1 MNQPFK
7 RFKEQEMIISSR
19 MSIDKDTISILKRF
33 NYYSIIN
40 FYKAPFLEKNKNLR
54 GKDKYIENFKF
65 KYLKSLHDFDREL
78 RILFFD
84 NLTLLESFFKTAISY
99 YFSETNG
106 ILKKNSYLLLENYN
120 TGKKNSNI
128 LKISMV
134 VNTLKKIKK
143 DNEKM
148 IIRHYNT
155 TKDNIPFWIIIHYLT
170 FGDIS
175 KLYSCL
181 HKNVYD
187 KICDH
192 FKNLYKEEYGN
203 LPNITHSFVR
213 TYLVASS
220 HFRNVAAHNERL
232 YEFSSRETVN
242 IKRVSDMTSN
252 RNQKLFTIYEG
263 LKLFL
268 SKEEFDAL
276 TEKLK
281 LIIKTLEDKLEN
293 IININDILSRMD
305 FPNDWHKN

>member
-1 MNQPFK
+1 M
-7 RFKEQEMIISSR
+7 
-19 MSIDKDTISILKRF
+19 
-33 NYYSIIN
+33 
-40 FYKAPFLEKNKNLR
+40 R

-220 HFRNVAAHNERL
+220 HFRNVTAHNERL

-242 IKRVSDMTSN
+242 IKRVSDITSN

-268 SKEEFDAL
+268 PKEEFDAL

>member
-1 MNQPFK
+1 
-7 RFKEQEMIISSR
+7 

-40 FYKAPFLEKNKNLR
+40 FYKAPFLEKNKNLE
-54 GKDKYIENFKF
+54 KNDKYIENFKF

-120 TGKKNSNI
+120 TGKENSNI
-128 LKISMV
+128 LNISMV
-134 VNTLKKIKK
+134 VNKLKKIKK

-242 IKRVSDMTSN
+242 IKRVSDMASN

-281 LIIKTLEDKLEN
+281 LIIKTLEGKLEN

>member
-1 MNQPFK
+1 MEGFSDILERRFFLDQPFK
-7 RFKEQEMIISSR
+7 KFKEQEIIISSR

-54 GKDKYIENFKF
+54 EKDKYIENFKF
-65 KYLKSLHDFDREL
+65 KYLKSLHDFDKEL

-134 VNTLKKIKK
+134 VNILKKLKK

-192 FKNLYKEEYGN
+192 FKNLYKEEYE
-203 LPNITHSFVR
+203 I
-213 TYLVASS
+213 
-220 HFRNVAAHNERL
+220 
-232 YEFSSRETVN
+232 
-242 IKRVSDMTSN
+242 
-252 RNQKLFTIYEG
+252 
-263 LKLFL
+263 
-268 SKEEFDAL
+268 
-276 TEKLK
+276 
-281 LIIKTLEDKLEN
+281 
-293 IININDILSRMD
+293 
-305 FPNDWHKN
+305 